1 MTSSSSSSSSLF
13 RTLIFVPG
21 ANARFVEKAK
31 TLAADIVCLDLEDSV
46 PANEKEGAR
55 QVIAGA
61 LAKRQQYTKPV
72 YVRTNSPE
80 SGLMHADIKAVVQKG
95 IDGLVIPKVNG
106 ADEVVEIAKAVS
118 ALEKEH
124 AIDGRISLIP
134 SIETAKGVVN
144 TYAIAG
150 ADDRV
155 GAVVFGVFDF
165 LHDMRMDYDEGDDSG
180 YAYAR
185 ARIPVDARAAG
196 VAAIDAI
203 WQKVDDVDG
212 LVRDATV
219 AKRLGYSGKS
229 IIHPGQIAPVHG
241 VFLPSNSEVEWAHKV
256 VAALGDAMEKGT
268 GRLAVRLEGRMVDA
282 VHYKQ
287 ARAILEAAASAG
299 RQKQ

>member
-1 MTSSSSSSSSLF
+1 MTLF

-31 TLAADIVCLDLEDSV
+31 ALSADIVCFDLEDSV
-46 PANEKEGAR
+46 PANEKDAAR
-55 QVIAGA
+55 KTIAGA
-61 LAKRQQYTKPV
+61 LAKRQDYQKPV

-80 SGLMHADIKAVVQKG
+80 SGLIDADIKTVVQKG
-95 IDGLVIPKVNG
+95 IDGLVIPKVND
-106 ADEVVEIAKAVS
+106 ASEVIEIAKVVS
-118 ALEKEH
+118 ALEKERGT
-124 AIDGRISLIP
+124 GRIALIP

-144 TYAIAG
+144 TYAISS

-155 GAVVFGVFDF
+155 NAVVFGVFDF
-165 LHDMRMDYDEGDDSG
+165 LHDMRMDYDEHDGSG

-203 WQKVDDVDG
+203 WQKVDDIDG
-212 LVRDATV
+212 LIRDATA

-229 IIHPGQIAPVHG
+229 IIHPSQIEPVHK
-241 VFLPSNSEVEWAHKV
+241 VFLPSKSEVEWAKKV
-256 VAALGDAMEKGT
+256 VEALGEAMEKGT

-287 ARAILEAAASAG
+287 AKAILDAAGQA
-299 RQKQ
+299 